1 MGYNNSDIKL
11 YVNVGGGVASLGTYP
26 GIKERVGYLTV
37 DSLKTL
43 KQSKQLNGNSVMAKM
58 ALEHGVPAV
67 NIIDI
72 EQLIDGKLNL
82 IDIGLNDDSSID
94 SKLGYVEEERL
105 FSQKKYNL
113 VIVIPCLILSLALVL
128 SIGLYS
134 HFQIKKRMSSYEPD
148 AIS

>member
-1 MGYNNSDIKL
+1 
-11 YVNVGGGVASLGTYP
+11 
-26 GIKERVGYLTV
+26 
-37 DSLKTL
+37 
-43 KQSKQLNGNSVMAKM
+43 MAKM
-58 ALEHGVPAV
+58 ALEHGVPAL

-94 SKLGYVEEERL
+94 SKLSYVEEERL

-134 HFQIKKRMSSYEPD
+134 HFQIKRRMSSYAPD